1 MFKIAVF
8 TFAFIAIASARIRT
22 CDRGVLGPHPQA
34 IRITHCPDN
43 NSVCRIVRGR
53 DIVGEIDFIACE

>member
-1 MFKIAVF
+1 MLKIA
-8 TFAFIAIASARIRT
+8 AIILGLIAVASARVRT

-43 NSVCRIVRGR
+43 NSVCRIIRGR
-53 DIVGEIDFIACE
+53 DIIGEIDFIASK